1 MKVILIR
8 IILLL
13 MIVSINAQTYIA
25 PGIFGD
31 SLLSIVRSEYTTS
44 TTLGYNTARDTLYAV
59 IDNNNQ
65 SVSGVYSNFSVDL
78 ISGTDPS
85 TTMYSGGINC
95 EHVWPQS
102 MGASSE
108 PMKSDLH
115 HLFPCKDNIN
125 SSRSNNPYG
134 EIPDDLTDYWFYLD
148 NTLENIPPFND
159 IDQYSESFTSSSND
173 KFEPREDRKGDIA
186 RAIFYFYTIYST
198 VANQDFF
205 NIQKEILFDWHYE
218 DPSNIDEISRTWA
231 IATYQ
236 NDTPNPFIIDPTLIW
251 RSYFEQLH
259 PIADINSDQILDVL
273 DIILVAN
280 DILNINNLSGLQ
292 EHQSDLNADFVINV
306 SDILA
311 IVNLILI

>member
-1 MKVILIR
+1 MFE
-8 IILLL
+8 
-13 MIVSINAQTYIA
+13 IVKQCHFT
-25 PGIFGD
+25 F
-31 SLLSIVRSEYTTS
+31 
-44 TTLGYNTARDTLYAV
+44 
-59 IDNNNQ
+59 
-65 SVSGVYSNFSVDL
+65 
-78 ISGTDPS
+78 
-85 TTMYSGGINC
+85 
-95 EHVWPQS
+95 
-102 MGASSE
+102 
-108 PMKSDLH
+108 
-115 HLFPCKDNIN
+115 
-125 SSRSNNPYG
+125 
-134 EIPDDLTDYWFYLD
+134 IPHFDYLV
-148 NTLENIPPFND
+148 N
-159 IDQYSESFTSSSND
+159 
-173 KFEPREDRKGDIA
+173 
-186 RAIFYFYTIYST
+186 FYTIYST